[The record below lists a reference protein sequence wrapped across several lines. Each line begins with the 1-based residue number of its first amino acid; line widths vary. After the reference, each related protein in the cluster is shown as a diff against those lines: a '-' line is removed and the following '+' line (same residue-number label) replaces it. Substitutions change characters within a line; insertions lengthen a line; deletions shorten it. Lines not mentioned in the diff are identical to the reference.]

1 LVYQGFERDGQT
13 KEMSSAER
21 LSFHQQEIKHILERM
36 ELRAR
41 IELSKNKKAEP
52 SGAYA
57 KAFHIF

>member
-36 ELRAR
+36 EQGAR
-41 IELSKNKKAEP
+41 IDLSENRKAEP
-52 SGAYA
+52 NGAYA